1 MRYTMIANALGTY
14 TLGAF
19 VEGSIP
25 EAAASS
31 SREAWAAEP
40 VVAGWEEG

>member
-1 MRYTMIANALGTY
+1 MIANALGTY

-40 VVAGWEEG
+40 VLPARQE